1 MRMNSIN
8 TPVRLIRIL
17 SFAMLF
23 MTLTTMTACARDD
36 NEADSESQ
44 ILQND
49 NSNMNSTLKLT
60 IGQTSFTATL
70 EDNATVKE
78 LQSLLP
84 MTLQMDELNG
94 NEKYCYLSSSL
105 PTAASRP
112 GTIHAGDIMLYGSSC
127 IVIFYK
133 TFSSG
138 YSYTRIG
145 HIDNVEQLAQA
156 VGSGSVSVRFEMQP
170 TTGIGSAKMSA
181 HSTDGARYTLNGQ
194 KVSDN
199 YKGIYIRDG
208 KKYRK

>member
-8 TPVRLIRIL
+8 TPVRLIRVL

-105 PTAASRP
+105 PTAASHP

-208 KKYRK
+208 KKYRE

>member
-1 MRMNSIN
+1 MNSIN
-8 TPVRLIRIL
+8 TPVRLIRVL

-78 LQSLLP
+78 LQFLLP

-105 PTAASRP
+105 TTAASRP

-145 HIDNVEQLAQA
+145 HIDNVAQLAQA

>member
-8 TPVRLIRIL
+8 TPVRLIRVL

-49 NSNMNSTLKLT
+49 NSNMNTTLKLT
-60 IGQTSFTATL
+60 IGQTNFTATL

-181 HSTDGARYTLNGQ
+181 HSIDGARYTLNGQ

>member
-1 MRMNSIN
+1 MNSIN
-8 TPVRLIRIL
+8 TPVRLIRVL

-84 MTLQMDELNG
+84 MTLQMDALNG

-145 HIDNVEQLAQA
+145 HIDKVEQLAKA

-181 HSTDGARYTLNGQ
+181 HSIDGARYTLNGQ

>member
-8 TPVRLIRIL
+8 TPVRLIRVL

-23 MTLTTMTACARDD
+23 MTQTTMTACARDD

-60 IGQTSFTATL
+60 IGQTSFTAIL

-84 MTLQMDELNG
+84 MIQQMDELNG

-181 HSTDGARYTLNGQ
+181 RSTDGVRYTLNGQ

>member
-8 TPVRLIRIL
+8 TPVRLIRVL

-36 NEADSESQ
+36 NEADNESQ

-60 IGQTSFTATL
+60 IGQTNFTATL

-145 HIDNVEQLAQA
+145 HIDNVDQLAQA

-170 TTGIGSAKMSA
+170 TTGIGSAKME
-181 HSTDGARYTLNGQ
+181 STIWVNQSVNQLGGNCRNCLTFAASNQ
-194 KVSDN
+194 Q
-199 YKGIYIRDG
+199 
-208 KKYRK
+208 

>member
-1 MRMNSIN
+1 
-8 TPVRLIRIL
+8 
-17 SFAMLF
+17 
-23 MTLTTMTACARDD
+23 
-36 NEADSESQ
+36 
-44 ILQND
+44 
-49 NSNMNSTLKLT
+49 MNSTLKLT

-145 HIDNVEQLAQA
+145 HIDHVEQLAQA

-170 TTGIGSAKMSA
+170 TTGIGSAKVSA

>member
-1 MRMNSIN
+1 MRMNAIN
-8 TPVRLIRIL
+8 TPVRLIRVL

-23 MTLTTMTACARDD
+23 MTLTTMTACAKDD
-36 NEADSESQ
+36 NEAGVINQTSH
-44 ILQND
+44 ND
-49 NSNMNSTLKLT
+49 NSNMNTTLKLT
-60 IGQTSFTATL
+60 IGQTNFTATL

-145 HIDNVEQLAQA
+145 HIDNVEQLEQA
-156 VGSGSVSVRFEMQP
+156 VGKGSVSVLFEMRP
-170 TTGIGSAKMSA
+170 TTGVGCAKVSV
-181 HSTDGARYTLNGQ
+181 HSTNGVRYALNGQ
-194 KVSDN
+194 KVSNN
-199 YKGIYIRDG
+199 YKGIYIQDG
-208 KKYRK
+208 KKYVK

>member
-60 IGQTSFTATL
+60 IGQTNFTATL

-145 HIDNVEQLAQA
+145 HIDNVERLAKA

-181 HSTDGARYTLNGQ
+181 HSIDGARYTLNGQ

>member
-1 MRMNSIN
+1 MNSIN
-8 TPVRLIRIL
+8 TPVRLIRVL

-23 MTLTTMTACARDD
+23 TTLTTMTACARDD

-49 NSNMNSTLKLT
+49 NKNMNSTLKLT

-94 NEKYCYLSSSL
+94 NEKYCYLSPSL

-156 VGSGSVSVRFEMQP
+156 VGSGSVSVRFEIQP

-181 HSTDGARYTLNGQ
+181 HSIDGARYTLNGQ

>member
-8 TPVRLIRIL
+8 TPVRLIRVL

-36 NEADSESQ
+36 NEADNESQ

-145 HIDNVEQLAQA
+145 HIDNVVQLAQA

-194 KVSDN
+194 MVSNN
-199 YKGIYIRDG
+199 YKGIYIQDG
-208 KKYRK
+208 KKYVK

>member
-1 MRMNSIN
+1 MNSIN
-8 TPVRLIRIL
+8 TPVRLIRVL

-23 MTLTTMTACARDD
+23 MTLTTMTSCARDD

-112 GTIHAGDIMLYGSSC
+112 GTIHAGDIMLYGSSR

-170 TTGIGSAKMSA
+170 TTSIGSAKVSA
-181 HSTDGARYTLNGQ
+181 HSTDGARYALNGQ

-199 YKGIYIRDG
+199 YKGIYIQDG

>member
-8 TPVRLIRIL
+8 TPVRFIRVL

-36 NEADSESQ
+36 NEADNESQ

-105 PTAASRP
+105 PMAASRP

-156 VGSGSVSVRFEMQP
+156 VGKGSVSVQFEM
-170 TTGIGSAKMSA
+170 
-181 HSTDGARYTLNGQ
+181 
-194 KVSDN
+194 
-199 YKGIYIRDG
+199 
-208 KKYRK
+208 

>member
-1 MRMNSIN
+1 MNSIN
-8 TPVRLIRIL
+8 TPVRLIRVL

-23 MTLTTMTACARDD
+23 MTQTTMTACARDD

-60 IGQTSFTATL
+60 IGQTSFTAIL

-84 MTLQMDELNG
+84 MIQQMDELNG

-181 HSTDGARYTLNGQ
+181 RSTDGVRYTLNGQ

>member
-8 TPVRLIRIL
+8 TPVRLIRVL

-36 NEADSESQ
+36 NEADNESQ

-49 NSNMNSTLKLT
+49 NSNMNTTLKLT
-60 IGQTSFTATL
+60 IGQTNFTATL

-112 GTIHAGDIMLYGSSC
+112 GTIHVGDIMLYGSSC

-145 HIDNVEQLAQA
+145 HIDDVEQLAQA

>member
-1 MRMNSIN
+1 MNSIN

-60 IGQTSFTATL
+60 IGQTNFTATL

-145 HIDNVEQLAQA
+145 HIDNVERLAKA

-181 HSTDGARYTLNGQ
+181 HSIDGARYTLNGQ

>member
-8 TPVRLIRIL
+8 SPVRLIRVL
-17 SFAMLF
+17 SFAMMF
-23 MTLTTMTACARDD
+23 TTVTTMTACARDD

-145 HIDNVEQLAQA
+145 HIDNVDQLAQA

-181 HSTDGARYTLNGQ
+181 HSTDGVRYTLNGQ

-199 YKGIYIRDG
+199 YKGIYIKDG
-208 KKYRK
+208 KKYVK

>member
-1 MRMNSIN
+1 MNSIN
-8 TPVRLIRIL
+8 TPVRLIRVL

-23 MTLTTMTACARDD
+23 TTLTTMTACARYD
-36 NEADSESQ
+36 NEADSKSQ

-60 IGQTSFTATL
+60 IGQTNFTATL

-105 PTAASRP
+105 PTAALRP

-170 TTGIGSAKMSA
+170 TTGIGSAKMESIIWVNQ
-181 HSTDGARYTLNGQ
+181 SVNQLGG
-194 KVSDN
+194 SC
-199 YKGIYIRDG
+199 
-208 KKYRK
+208 

>member
-1 MRMNSIN
+1 MNSIN
-8 TPVRLIRIL
+8 TPVRLIRVL

-105 PTAASRP
+105 PAAASRP

-127 IVIFYK
+127 IVICYK
-133 TFSSG
+133 TFSSD

>member
-8 TPVRLIRIL
+8 TPVRLIRVL

-60 IGQTSFTATL
+60 IGQTNFTATL

-181 HSTDGARYTLNGQ
+181 HSIDGARYTLNGQ